1 MLFCDIITLGEFMNV
16 SKAVIKKIDGKIS
29 GELITFAEFSYL
41 KNFNA
46 VALTLSRLSKSGKIA
61 RLSKGVYYK
70 PIITK
75 YGNLKP
81 SEDEIL
87 KKLLLKKNKGYISGA
102 VAFNKLGLTTQVPNT
117 IEIRGNSSSR
127 LVKIGKLRI
136 KYKKFDEEFKTAD
149 IEVLQLLDSLQEIRK
164 IPDATIKEIYTEVS
178 LKISKLTEEKVKRL
192 VLFAKNRKPQVR
204 ALVGAILDKKFP
216 NLAESLLKTLNPL
229 TIYKLG
235 IDEYI
240 MPNKKK
246 WNIK

>member
-1 MLFCDIITLGEFMNV
+1 MSV

-46 VALTLSRLSKSGKIA
+46 VALTLGRLSKSGKIA

-70 PIITK
+70 PTITK

-81 SEDEIL
+81 NEDEIL

-127 LVKIGKLRI
+127 LAKIGKLRI
-136 KYKKFDEEFKTAD
+136 KYKKFNEEFKTAD

-164 IPDATIKEIYTEVS
+164 IPDTTIKEIYTEVS
-178 LKISKLTEEKVKRL
+178 SKILRLTEEKVKRL

-204 ALVGAILDKKFP
+204 ALVGAILDKRFP
-216 NLAESLLKTLNPL
+216 NLADSLLKTLNPL
-229 TIYKLG
+229 TTYKLG

>member
-1 MLFCDIITLGEFMNV
+1 MLSPGELMIV
-16 SKAVIKKIDGKIS
+16 SKAVIKKINSKAS

-41 KNFNA
+41 ENFNA
-46 VALTLSRLSKSGKIA
+46 VALTFGRLRKSGKIV

-70 PIITK
+70 PTITK
-75 YGNLKP
+75 YGTLMPN
-81 SEDEIL
+81 EDEIL

-102 VAFNKLGLTTQVPNT
+102 VAFNKLGLTSQVPNT

-127 LVKIGKLRI
+127 LAKIGKLRV
-136 KYKKFDEEFKTAD
+136 KYKKFDVKFKTAD
-149 IEVLQLLDSLQEIRK
+149 IEVLQLLDSLQDIRK
-164 IPDATIKEIYTEVS
+164 IPDATIKEIYIEVS
-178 LKISKLTEEKVKRL
+178 LKILRLTEEKIKRL

-204 ALVGAILDKKFP
+204 ALVGAILDNKFP
-216 NLAESLLKTLNPL
+216 NLTYSLLKTLNPL
-229 TIYKLG
+229 TTYKLG